1 MTLDD
6 TRARNVMADPRETMI
21 PERNVGI
28 VNLRAHRAKHLSLVD
43 GDIEINTAD
52 VKSANLRHEAG
63 YQGLP
68 VLAGSRHSQPEIWV
82 RPRGST
88 A

>member
-1 MTLDD
+1 
-6 TRARNVMADPRETMI
+6 MI

-63 YQGLP
+63 YHALADERI
-68 VLAGSRHSQPEIWV
+68 VHRIAGSGAELDGHHGLCGRARSQFEHL
-82 RPRGST
+82 
-88 A
+88 